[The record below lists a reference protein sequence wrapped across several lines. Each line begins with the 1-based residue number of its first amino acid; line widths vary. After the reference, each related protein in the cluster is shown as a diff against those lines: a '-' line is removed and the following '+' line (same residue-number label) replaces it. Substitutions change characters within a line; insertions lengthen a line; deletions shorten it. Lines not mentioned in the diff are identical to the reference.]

1 MEEGLETDSKE
12 NDPAGRA
19 PRRAAGKTHQSPQS
33 GDFCYFR
40 GIDYNTHMQFIPVK
54 TKIFLPPQDD
64 LFVELETCIPQL
76 HEGDV
81 VLVSSKVVA
90 INEGRCVPIDQ
101 GNKSVLVKAEAD
113 YIIETDY
120 RPQPLTIKN
129 NTFLGAAGIDESNGN
144 GYLILLPEDCF
155 VSAQKIY
162 EFLSTKYGLKNIG
175 VIVTDS
181 RSLPLRYGATG
192 VALGWWG
199 IAPLQDHIG
208 SNDLFGRAFKYE
220 RSNIVDGIAAAA
232 NLVSG
237 ETNEC
242 MPIVIAR
249 GIPNLVFKDGN
260 TKDELFSPLADDTF
274 RILYRNLL

>member
-1 MEEGLETDSKE
+1 
-12 NDPAGRA
+12 
-19 PRRAAGKTHQSPQS
+19 
-33 GDFCYFR
+33 
-40 GIDYNTHMQFIPVK
+40 MQFIPVK
-54 TKIFLPPQDD
+54 TKIFFPPHDD
-64 LFVELETCIPQL
+64 LFSELATTLPPLQD
-76 HEGDV
+76 GDV
-81 VLVSSKVVA
+81 VLISSKVVA
-90 INEGRCVPIDQ
+90 ISEGRCVSIEDTD
-101 GNKSVLVKAEAD
+101 KTKLVEREAD
-113 YIIETDY
+113 YIIPTDY

-144 GYLILLPEDCF
+144 GYYILLPEDCF
-155 VSAQKIY
+155 KSAEILHQ
-162 EFLSTKYGLKNIG
+162 FLLKKHSLKNLG

-181 RSLPLRYGATG
+181 RSLPLRYGASG

-237 ETNEC
+237 ETDEC

-249 GIPNLVFKDGN
+249 DVPNLVFVSGD
-260 TKDELFSPLADDTF
+260 TRTELFSPLQDDTF
-274 RILYRNLL
+274 RVLYKDLL

>member
-1 MEEGLETDSKE
+1 MFYWHK
-12 NDPAGRA
+12 RIKK
-19 PRRAAGKTHQSPQS
+19 RSPDRFFTFVS
-33 GDFCYFR
+33 VACYNYV
-40 GIDYNTHMQFIPVK
+40 IMQFIPVK

-64 LFVELETCIPQL
+64 LFTEFGSSLPELQ
-76 HEGDV
+76 EGDV
-81 VLVSSKVVA
+81 VLISSKVVA
-90 INEGRCVPIDQ
+90 ISEGRCVPIEDAD
-101 GNKSVLVKAEAD
+101 KTTLVESEAD
-113 YIIETDY
+113 YIIPTDY

-144 GYLILLPEDCF
+144 GYYVLLPEDSF
-155 VSAQKIY
+155 ISAQKIHD
-162 EFLSTKYGLKNIG
+162 FLLQKFSRTNLG
-175 VIVTDS
+175 VIITDS

-208 SNDLFGRAFKYE
+208 SSDLFGRAFKYE

-237 ETNEC
+237 ETDEC

-260 TKDELFSPLADDTF
+260 TKAELFSSIEDDTF
-274 RILYRNLL
+274 RVLYRGLI